1 MRRLV
6 VLVPLLVACG
16 TNGGTPPG
24 DDQPPP
30 LEGDKYELH
39 WGPVDVAPGQENT
52 QCVTLRLSNTAAI
65 KVHQLHNILGPGSHH
80 LIVYRDD
87 MDTAEVTTPVDC
99 QPFTGALNLSGMVAP
114 MMITQ
119 RADDA
124 LTLPDAVAYTLA
136 ANQMIRI
143 EMHYN
148 NATDA
153 HITAQATSEFYAVP
167 EATIKDEANILF
179 IGSPD
184 VSIAAGA
191 TTTLEEFFTP
201 NRASLDLSGAKFF
214 AITGHTHH
222 LGTDMQVDLKTNVN
236 ATDKTSVYAP
246 MPFVWSEPET
256 TVYKPEFEVPVGGGF
271 DFRCTYHNTTTQA
284 VRFGESAND
293 EMCLFWAYYYPS
305 KGSHVCVHTTQ
316 FGGLDICCPDAGAN
330 ICNMLNM

>member
-16 TNGGTPPG
+16 TNGGTTPG

-87 MDTAEVTTPVDC
+87 MDTAEVTTPVNC

-124 LTLPDAVAYTLA
+124 LTLPDGVAYTLA

-143 EMHYN
+143 EMHFI

-153 HITAQATSEFYAVP
+153 QITAQATSEFYAAP
-167 EATIKDEANILF
+167 EATIHDEANILF

-256 TVYKPEFEVPVGGGF
+256 TVYNPEFEVPVGGGF
-271 DFRCTYHNTTTQA
+271 
-284 VRFGESAND
+284 
-293 EMCLFWAYYYPS
+293 
-305 KGSHVCVHTTQ
+305 
-316 FGGLDICCPDAGAN
+316 
-330 ICNMLNM
+330 